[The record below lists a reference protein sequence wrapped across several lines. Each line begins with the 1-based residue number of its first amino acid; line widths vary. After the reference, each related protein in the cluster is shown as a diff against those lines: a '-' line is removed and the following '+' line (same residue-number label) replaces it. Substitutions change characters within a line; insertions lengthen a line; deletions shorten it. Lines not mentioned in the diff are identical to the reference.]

1 MTMAVTEGRRQR
13 TDGVRTRESI
23 VATAAALATI
33 DGIDRIS
40 IGGLADHIGISKSGL
55 FAHFRSKEAL
65 QLATIEYAAAVF
77 DVEVVDRARDAA
89 PGRTALLAL
98 LDAYFDHLRRRVFP
112 GGCFFAATVAEMH
125 MRPGPVTDRL
135 DAFNVYWLGLLRT
148 RVSDAIQAG
157 EVSADEDPDQLV
169 YDLESHVLH
178 AHFAFPTGGEVA
190 LDRARRAV
198 RHRLGVPP
206 GR

>member
-1 MTMAVTEGRRQR
+1 MTMAVTTGRRQR
-13 TDGVRTRESI
+13 SDGVRTRESI
-23 VATAAALATI
+23 VAAAAALATI
-33 DGIDRIS
+33 EGIDRIS
-40 IGGLADHIGISKSGL
+40 IGGLAEHIGISKSGL

-65 QLATIEYAAAVF
+65 QLATIEHASEVF
-77 DVEVVDRARDAA
+77 DIEVVDRARDAT

-98 LDAYFDHLRRRVFP
+98 LDAYFDHLERRVFP

-125 MRPGPVTDRL
+125 MRPGQVTDRL
-135 DAFNVYWLGLLRT
+135 DAFVVYWLGLLRAQA
-148 RVSDAIQAG
+148 VMAIDNG
-157 EVSADEDPDQLV
+157 EVPADEDPDQLV

-178 AHFAFPTGGEVA
+178 AHFAFPTGGPVE